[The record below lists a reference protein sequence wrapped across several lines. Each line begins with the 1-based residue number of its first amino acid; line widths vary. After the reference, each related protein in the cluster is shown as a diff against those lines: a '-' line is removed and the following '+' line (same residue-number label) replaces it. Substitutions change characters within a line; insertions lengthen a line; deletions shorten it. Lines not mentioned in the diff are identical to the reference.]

1 MTDTN
6 ALAVLVRYHETGGLE
21 GDCSDITLAMAKA
34 ELTALHAT
42 DEHPSAEDYRNR
54 AERAEQALAER
65 DAEVALLK
73 VVAWNWLS
81 YDQLLRQYS
90 GPMERLGAGDWDLA
104 DTTYDKCVKATV
116 AALGDNDAVKTGDE
130 K

>member
-1 MTDTN
+1 MN
-6 ALAVLVRYHETGGLE
+6 EERPNLA
-21 GDCSDITLAMAKA
+21 
-34 ELTALHAT
+34 
-42 DEHPSAEDYRNR
+42 DYFNR
-54 AERAEQALAER
+54 AQRAEQALAER

-73 VVAWNWLS
+73 AIAWNWLS

-116 AALGDNDAVKTGDE
+116 AALGGTDAVNTGE
-130 K
+130 NQ